1 MISKIYSSADILHKA
16 WSRKGKTREQIAL
29 KEEFMKDK
37 KVKNKATIKKL
48 LERRNLQTLIMILRK
63 CLR

>member
-1 MISKIYSSADILHKA
+1 MISKIYDCTDILHKT

-48 LERRNLQTLIMILRK
+48 LDKIKRHKERK
-63 CLR
+63 

>member
-1 MISKIYSSADILHKA
+1 MISKIYNSADILHKA
-16 WSRKGKTREQIAL
+16 WARKGKTREQIAL

-48 LERRNLQTLIMILRK
+48 LDKIKRHKERK
-63 CLR
+63 